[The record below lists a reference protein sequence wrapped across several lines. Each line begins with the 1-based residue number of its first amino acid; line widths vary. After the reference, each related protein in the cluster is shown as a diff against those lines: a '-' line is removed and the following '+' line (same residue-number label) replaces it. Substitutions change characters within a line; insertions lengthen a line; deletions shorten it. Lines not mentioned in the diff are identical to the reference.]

1 MTTPSPLRRT
11 GSAVRGTGP
20 GARPPVTWRLGFL
33 LLGGIALLAGLDGAL
48 LLLGLAAPVDSARLT
63 AVHGPLMV
71 FGFVGTVVVLERAV
85 AVRRGWAYSAP
96 ALLGAGG
103 IALISPLPVVVGQVA
118 LVAGS
123 VALLAIY
130 GAIWRKQGSVSTA
143 VQVVGALLGLMA
155 TVLWLR
161 GIGIPQLAPLLI
173 LYLVLTIA
181 GERLELSRIS
191 PTVNHRVEQWML
203 GIGLALAAGTVVALV
218 WPVAG
223 YPLLGAGML
232 ALVTWLF
239 RHDIATRLVRSV
251 GLPRYM
257 ACCLLAGYGWLV
269 VVGGIWL
276 LQGPVYSGPGYDA
289 MMHAVFLGFV
299 MSMIM
304 AHAPTIL
311 PAVLRR
317 PLPYRPVMYLP
328 AALLH
333 ASLLA
338 RVLLGD
344 AHGLPVLVQ
353 WGGVFNIVAVLTFV
367 AIAVVSVVR
376 GSTALP
382 ARAVPRAPAPP
393 RLPAQPLGSGM
404 PLLPTVSRGSAM
416 PRIPAAPPAM
426 LPDGPRL

>member
-1 MTTPSPLRRT
+1 MTTLSPLRRT
-11 GSAVRGTGP
+11 GSALRGTGP
-20 GARPPVTWRLGFL
+20 AARPKVTGRLVFL

-48 LLLGLAAPVDSARLT
+48 LLLGLAAPVDSARLG

-85 AVRRGWAYSAP
+85 AVRRGWAYLAP
-96 ALLGAGG
+96 GLLGAGG
-103 IALISPLPVVVGQVA
+103 LALISPLPVVVGQVA
-118 LVAGS
+118 LVAGCA
-123 VALLAIY
+123 VLLAIY
-130 GAIWRKQGSVSTA
+130 AEIWRRQGSVSTA
-143 VQVVGALLGLMA
+143 VQVLGAVAGLMA

-191 PTVNHRVEQWML
+191 PTVNRRAEQWML
-203 GIGLALAAGTVVALV
+203 GISLSLSFGSVIALV
-218 WPVAG
+218 WPIAG

-232 ALVTWLF
+232 ALVAWLF
-239 RHDIATRLVRSV
+239 RHDIATRMVRSV

-257 ACCLLAGYGWLV
+257 AWCLLAGYGWLV

-276 LQGPVYSGPGYDA
+276 LKGPVYSGPGYDA

-317 PLPYRPVMYLP
+317 PLPYRPIMYLP
-328 AALLH
+328 AGLLH

-338 RVLLGD
+338 RVLFGD
-344 AHGLPVLVQ
+344 AYGVPALVQ
-353 WGGVFNIVAVLTFV
+353 WGGVFNIVAVLLFV
-367 AIAVVSVVR
+367 LIAVVSVLR
-376 GSTALP
+376 GSTVLP
-382 ARAVPRAPAPP
+382 ARAAARSTAVPPAPSP
-393 RLPAQPLGSGM
+393 
-404 PLLPTVSRGSAM
+404 RGS
-416 PRIPAAPPAM
+416 
-426 LPDGPRL
+426 LL

>member
-1 MTTPSPLRRT
+1 MTTLSPLRRT
-11 GSAVRGTGP
+11 GSAARGTGP
-20 GARPPVTWRLGFL
+20 AVRPRVTGRLVFL

-48 LLLGLAAPVDSARLT
+48 LLLGLAAPIDSTRLS

-85 AVRRGWAYSAP
+85 AVRRRWAYLAP
-96 ALLGAGG
+96 GLLGAGG
-103 IALISPLPVVVGQVA
+103 LALISPLPVVIGQVA
-118 LVAGS
+118 LVGGS
-123 VALLAIY
+123 IMLLAIY
-130 GAIWRKQGSVSTA
+130 AEIWRKQGSVSTA
-143 VQVVGALLGLMA
+143 VQVLGALNGLMA
-155 TVLWLR
+155 TIFWLR

-191 PTVNHRVEQWML
+191 PTVNRRAEAWML
-203 GIGLALAAGTVVALV
+203 GISLSLSFGSVVALV

-232 ALVTWLF
+232 GLVAWLF
-239 RHDIATRLVRSV
+239 RHDIATRMVRST

-257 ACCLLAGYGWLV
+257 ACCLLAGYGWLL

-333 ASLLA
+333 LSLLA

-344 AHGLPVLVQ
+344 AYGWPVLVQ
-353 WGGVFNIVAVLTFV
+353 WGGVFNIVAVLLFV
-367 AIAVVSVVR
+367 VIAVVSVLL
-376 GSTALP
+376 GSTVSP
-382 ARAVPRAPAPP
+382 ARTAPRATAVP
-393 RLPAQPLGSGM
+393 
-404 PLLPTVSRGSAM
+404 
-416 PRIPAAPPAM
+416 PAAP
-426 LPDGPRL
+426 LRGSLL

>member
-1 MTTPSPLRRT
+1 MTTPSPYRRT
-11 GSAVRGTGP
+11 GSASRGTGP
-20 GARPPVTWRLGFL
+20 MARPNVSGRLAFL
-33 LLGGIALLAGLDGAL
+33 LLGGIALLAGLNGAL
-48 LLLGLAAPVDSARLT
+48 LLLGVWAPVSSTRLPE
-63 AVHGPLMV
+63 VHGPLMV

-85 AVRRGWAYSAP
+85 AVRRGWAYLSP
-96 ALLGAGG
+96 GLLGGGG
-103 IALISPLPVVVGQVA
+103 IALISPLPVIVGQVA

-123 VALLAIY
+123 AVLLVIY
-130 GAIWRKQGSVSTA
+130 AEIWRKQAAVSTG
-143 VQVVGALLGLMA
+143 VQVLGALAGLMA
-155 TVLWLR
+155 TIFWLR

-191 PTVNHRVEQWML
+191 PTVDQRAESWML
-203 GIGLALAAGTVVALV
+203 GIGLTLCFGAVVALV
-218 WPVAG
+218 APVAG
-223 YPLLGAGML
+223 YPLLGISMV
-232 ALVTWLF
+232 ALVVWLF
-239 RHDIATRLVRSV
+239 RHDVATRLVRST

-276 LQGPVYSGPGYDA
+276 LQGAVYSGPAYDA

-299 MSMIM
+299 VSMIM

-333 ASLLA
+333 LSLLA

-344 AHGLPVLVQ
+344 AYGWSVVVQ
-353 WGGVFNIVAVLTFV
+353 WGGILNIVAVLLFV
-367 AIAVVSVVR
+367 VIAVVSVLW
-376 GSTALP
+376 GATALP
-382 ARAVPRAPAPP
+382 VRTAPRVTRTPATVEAAPALVAKGATPDP
-393 RLPAQPLGSGM
+393 SSAPTAPLAGGS
-404 PLLPTVSRGSAM
+404 LL
-416 PRIPAAPPAM
+416 
-426 LPDGPRL
+426 

>member
-1 MTTPSPLRRT
+1 MTTPSPIRRT
-11 GSAVRGTGP
+11 GSAANGTGP
-20 GARPPVTWRLGFL
+20 TGRPRVTARLGFL

-85 AVRRGWAYSAP
+85 AVRRAWAYLAP
-96 ALLGAGG
+96 GLLGAGG
-103 IALISPLPVVVGQVA
+103 VALISPLPVQVGQAA
-118 LVAGS
+118 LVGGC
-123 VALLAIY
+123 VMLLAIY
-130 GAIWRKQGSVSTA
+130 GAIWQKQAAVSTA
-143 VQVVGALLGLMA
+143 VQALGAVLGLMA
-155 TVLWLR
+155 TLLWLR

-191 PTVNHRVEQWML
+191 PTVDRRAEQWML
-203 GIGLALAAGTVVALV
+203 GSSLVLGFGAVAALL

-223 YPLLGAGML
+223 YPILGVGMVT
-232 ALVTWLF
+232 LVVWLF
-239 RHDIATRLVRSV
+239 RHDVATRLVRSD

-257 ACCLLAGYGWLV
+257 AACLLAGYGWLV

-276 LQGPVYSGPGYDA
+276 LLGPVYAGPAYDA

-317 PLPYRPVMYLP
+317 PLPYRPIMYLP

-333 ASLLA
+333 VSLLA

-344 AHGLPVLVQ
+344 AYGWPVLVQ
-353 WGGVFNIVAVLTFV
+353 WGGGVNIVAVLLFV
-367 AIAVVSVVR
+367 LVAVGSVLRGPMVVEPRRTPRGTAAQTTAALR
-376 GSTALP
+376 GS
-382 ARAVPRAPAPP
+382 
-393 RLPAQPLGSGM
+393 
-404 PLLPTVSRGSAM
+404 LL
-416 PRIPAAPPAM
+416 
-426 LPDGPRL
+426 

>member
-1 MTTPSPLRRT
+1 VSTLSPLRRT
-11 GSAVRGTGP
+11 GSALRGTGP
-20 GARPPVTWRLGFL
+20 AARPPVTWRLGFL

-48 LLLGLAAPVDSARLT
+48 LLLGLAAPVDSARLS

-85 AVRRGWAYSAP
+85 AVRRGWAYLAP
-96 ALLGAGG
+96 ALLGVGG
-103 IALISPLPVVVGQVA
+103 IALISPLPVVAGQVA

-123 VALLAIY
+123 ALLLVIY
-130 GAIWRKQGSVSTA
+130 AEIWRKQASVSTA

-155 TVLWLR
+155 TALWLR

-191 PTVNHRVEQWML
+191 PTVDRRAERWML
-203 GIGLALAAGTVVALV
+203 GIALTLAAGAVVALV

-223 YPLLGAGML
+223 YPLLGVAML
-232 ALVTWLF
+232 TLVAWLF
-239 RHDIATRLVRSV
+239 RHDIATRMVRST

-257 ACCLLAGYGWLV
+257 AGCLLAGYCWLV
-269 VVGGIWL
+269 VVGGVWL
-276 LQGPVYSGPGYDA
+276 LQGPVYSGPSYDA

-338 RVLLGD
+338 RVLFGD
-344 AHGLPVLVQ
+344 AYGLPVLVQ
-353 WGGVFNIVAVLTFV
+353 WGGVFNIVAVLLFV
-367 AIAVVSVVR
+367 AIAVASVLR
-376 GSTALP
+376 GA
-382 ARAVPRAPAPP
+382 
-393 RLPAQPLGSGM
+393 GK
-404 PLLPTVSRGSAM
+404 
-416 PRIPAAPPAM
+416 
-426 LPDGPRL
+426 

>member
-1 MTTPSPLRRT
+1 MTTLSPLRRT
-11 GSAVRGTGP
+11 GSAARGTGTA
-20 GARPPVTWRLGFL
+20 ARPRVTGRLVFL

-48 LLLGLAAPVDSARLT
+48 QLLGLAAPVDSTRLS

-85 AVRRGWAYSAP
+85 AVRRGWAYLAP
-96 ALLGAGG
+96 GLLGAGG
-103 IALISPLPVVVGQVA
+103 LALISPLPLLVGQAA

-123 VALLAIY
+123 TVLLAIY
-130 GAIWRKQGSVSTA
+130 AEIWRKQGSVSTA
-143 VQVVGALLGLMA
+143 VQVLGALSGLMA
-155 TVLWLR
+155 TIFWLR
-161 GIGIPQLAPLLI
+161 GIGIPRLAPLLI

-191 PTVNHRVEQWML
+191 PTVNRRTEAWML
-203 GIGLALAAGTVVALV
+203 GIGLALSFGSVIALV
-218 WPVAG
+218 WPIAG

-232 ALVTWLF
+232 ALVAWLF
-239 RHDIATRLVRSV
+239 RHDIATRMVRSS

-257 ACCLLAGYGWLV
+257 ACCLLAGYGWLI

-276 LQGPVYSGPGYDA
+276 LQGPVYSGPAYDA

-317 PLPYRPVMYLP
+317 PLPYRPIMYLP

-333 ASLLA
+333 VSLLA

-344 AHGLPVLVQ
+344 AYGWPVLVQ
-353 WGGVFNIVAVLTFV
+353 WGGVFNIVSVLLFV
-367 AIAVVSVVR
+367 VIAVVSVLL
-376 GSTALP
+376 GTTALP
-382 ARAVPRAPAPP
+382 ARTAPRTPPAPP
-393 RLPAQPLGSGM
+393 L
-404 PLLPTVSRGSAM
+404 RGS
-416 PRIPAAPPAM
+416 
-426 LPDGPRL
+426 LL

>member
-1 MTTPSPLRRT
+1 MTTLSPLRRT
-11 GSAVRGTGP
+11 GSAARGTGP
-20 GARPPVTWRLGFL
+20 AARPRVTGRLVFL
-33 LLGGIALLAGLDGAL
+33 LCGGIALLAGLDGAL
-48 LLLGLAAPVDSARLT
+48 LLLGLAAPVDSTRLS

-85 AVRRGWAYSAP
+85 AVRRGWAYLAP
-96 ALLGAGG
+96 GLLGAGG
-103 IALISPLPVVVGQVA
+103 LALISPLPVVVGQAA

-123 VALLAIY
+123 IMLLAVY
-130 GAIWRKQGSVSTA
+130 AEIWQKQGSVSTA
-143 VQVVGALLGLMA
+143 VQVLGALAGLMA
-155 TVLWLR
+155 TIFWLR

-191 PTVNHRVEQWML
+191 PTVNRRAEGWML
-203 GIGLALAAGTVVALV
+203 GISLALSFGSVVALV

-223 YPLLGAGML
+223 YPLLGTGML
-232 ALVTWLF
+232 ALVAWLF
-239 RHDIATRLVRSV
+239 RHDIATRMVRST

-333 ASLLA
+333 VSLLA
-338 RVLLGD
+338 RVLFGD
-344 AHGLPVLVQ
+344 AYGWPVLVQ
-353 WGGVFNIVAVLTFV
+353 WGGVFNIVAVLLFV
-367 AIAVVSVVR
+367 AIAVISVVR
-376 GSTALP
+376 GTTALP
-382 ARAVPRAPAPP
+382 ARTVPRGTPKQSGAQSPAAAAQKITGT
-393 RLPAQPLGSGM
+393 RPA
-404 PLLPTVSRGSAM
+404 SRGS
-416 PRIPAAPPAM
+416 
-426 LPDGPRL
+426 LL

>member
-1 MTTPSPLRRT
+1 M
-11 GSAVRGTGP
+11 
-20 GARPPVTWRLGFL
+20 
-33 LLGGIALLAGLDGAL
+33 
-48 LLLGLAAPVDSARLT
+48 
-63 AVHGPLMV
+63 
-71 FGFVGTVVVLERAV
+71 
-85 AVRRGWAYSAP
+85 
-96 ALLGAGG
+96 
-103 IALISPLPVVVGQVA
+103 
-118 LVAGS
+118 
-123 VALLAIY
+123 LLAIY
-130 GAIWRKQGSVSTA
+130 AAIWQKQAAVSTA
-143 VQVVGALLGLMA
+143 VQALGAVLGLMA
-155 TVLWLR
+155 TLLWSR

-191 PTVNHRVEQWML
+191 PTVDRRAEQWML
-203 GIGLALAAGTVVALV
+203 GSSLTLSFGAVVALL

-223 YPLLGAGML
+223 YPLLGLGML

-239 RHDIATRLVRSV
+239 RHDVATRLVRSA

-257 ACCLLAGYGWLV
+257 AACLLAGYGWLV

-276 LQGPVYSGPGYDA
+276 LIGPVYAGPAYDA

-333 ASLLA
+333 VSLLA

-344 AHGLPVLVQ
+344 AHGWPVLVQ
-353 WGGVFNIVAVLTFV
+353 VGGVVNIVAVLLFV
-367 AIAVVSVVR
+367 LIAVVSVLR
-376 GSTALP
+376 GSLGL
-382 ARAVPRAPAPP
+382 PP
-393 RLPAQPLGSGM
+393 RGTAA
-404 PLLPTVSRGSAM
+404 PTATARRGS
-416 PRIPAAPPAM
+416 
-426 LPDGPRL
+426 L

>member
-1 MTTPSPLRRT
+1 MTTLSPIRRT
-11 GSAVRGTGP
+11 GSAARGTGSA
-20 GARPPVTWRLGFL
+20 ARPRVTGRLVFL

-48 LLLGLAAPVDSARLT
+48 LLLGLAAPVGSTRLT
-63 AVHGPLMV
+63 EVHGPLMV

-85 AVRRGWAYSAP
+85 AVRRGWAYLAP
-96 ALLGAGG
+96 GLLGAGG
-103 IALISPLPVVVGQVA
+103 VALISPLPVVVGQAA

-123 VALLAIY
+123 AILLAIY
-130 GAIWRKQGSVSTA
+130 AEIWRKQGSVSTA
-143 VQVVGALLGLMA
+143 VQVLGALAGLMA
-155 TVLWLR
+155 TIFWLR

-191 PTVNHRVEQWML
+191 PTVNRHAEAWML
-203 GIGLALAAGTVVALV
+203 GISLTLSFGAVAALV

-232 ALVTWLF
+232 ALVAWLF
-239 RHDIATRLVRSV
+239 RHDIATRMVRSD

-257 ACCLLAGYGWLV
+257 ACCLLAGYGWLL

-276 LQGPVYSGPGYDA
+276 LRGPVYSGPAYDA

-333 ASLLA
+333 GSLLA

-344 AHGLPVLVQ
+344 AYGWPVLVQ
-353 WGGVFNIVAVLTFV
+353 WGGMFNIVAVLLFV
-367 AIAVVSVVR
+367 AVAVVSVVR
-376 GSTALP
+376 GTSALP
-382 ARAVPRAPAPP
+382 GPAVPRRTVVPRGATASAAEPA
-393 RLPAQPLGSGM
+393 ATPL
-404 PLLPTVSRGSAM
+404 RGS
-416 PRIPAAPPAM
+416 
-426 LPDGPRL
+426 LL

>member
-1 MTTPSPLRRT
+1 MTTPSPYRRT
-11 GSAVRGTGP
+11 GSAARGTGP
-20 GARPPVTWRLGFL
+20 TVRPNVTGRLAFL
-33 LLGGIALLAGLDGAL
+33 LLGGIALLAGLNGAL
-48 LLLGLAAPVDSARLT
+48 LLLGVWAPITSSRLPE
-63 AVHGPLMV
+63 VHGPLMV

-85 AVRRGWAYSAP
+85 AVRRGWAYLSP
-96 ALLGAGG
+96 GLLGAGG
-103 IALISPLPVVVGQVA
+103 IALISPLPVIVGQAA

-123 VALLAIY
+123 AVLLAIY
-130 GAIWRKQGSVSTA
+130 AEIWRKQAAVSTG
-143 VQVVGALLGLMA
+143 VQVLGAVAGLMA
-155 TVLWLR
+155 TIFWLR

-191 PTVNHRVEQWML
+191 PTVDQRAESWML
-203 GIGLALAAGTVVALV
+203 GISLALCFGAVVALV

-223 YPLLGAGML
+223 YPLLGIGML
-232 ALVTWLF
+232 ALVVWLF
-239 RHDIATRLVRSV
+239 RHDVATRLVRST

-276 LQGPVYSGPGYDA
+276 VQGAVYSGPGYDA

-299 MSMIM
+299 VSMIM

-317 PLPYRPVMYLP
+317 PLPYRPIMYLP

-333 ASLLA
+333 LSLLA

-344 AHGLPVLVQ
+344 AYGWPVLVQ
-353 WGGVFNIVAVLTFV
+353 WGGIVNIIAVLLFV
-367 AIAVVSVVR
+367 GVAVVSVLWGAAVPARTAPRVARKPVAAEAIAAVLPTASTVPSPGPGR
-376 GSTALP
+376 GS
-382 ARAVPRAPAPP
+382 
-393 RLPAQPLGSGM
+393 
-404 PLLPTVSRGSAM
+404 LL
-416 PRIPAAPPAM
+416 
-426 LPDGPRL
+426 

>member
-1 MTTPSPLRRT
+1 MTTLSPIRRT
-11 GSAVRGTGP
+11 GSAARGTGP
-20 GARPPVTWRLGFL
+20 ATRAPVAGRLGFL

-48 LLLGLAAPVDSARLT
+48 LLLGLAAPVDSSRLS

-85 AVRRGWAYSAP
+85 AVRRRWAYLGP
-96 ALLGAGG
+96 GLLGAGG
-103 IALISPLPVVVGQVA
+103 LALISPLPVWVGQIA
-118 LVAGS
+118 LVGGCAM
-123 VALLAIY
+123 LLAIY
-130 GAIWRKQGSVSTA
+130 AEIWRKQAAVSTA
-143 VQVVGALLGLMA
+143 VQVLGAVAGLMA

-161 GIGIPQLAPLLI
+161 GVGIPQLAPLLI

-191 PTVNHRVEQWML
+191 PTVDRRAERWML
-203 GIGLALAAGTVVALV
+203 GISLALSFGAVVALV

-232 ALVTWLF
+232 ALVLWLF
-239 RHDIATRLVRSV
+239 RHDIATRMVRSV

-257 ACCLLAGYGWLV
+257 AACLLAGYCWLV
-269 VVGGIWL
+269 VVGGIWM
-276 LQGPVYSGPGYDA
+276 LQGPVYSGTSYDA

-328 AALLH
+328 AGLLH

-338 RVLLGD
+338 RILFGD
-344 AHGLPVLVQ
+344 AYGWPQLVQ
-353 WGGVFNIVAVLTFV
+353 WGGVFNIVAVLLFV
-367 AIAVVSVVR
+367 AIAVGSVLK
-376 GSTALP
+376 G
-382 ARAVPRAPAPP
+382 AVLKGAVVKGTNR
-393 RLPAQPLGSGM
+393 
-404 PLLPTVSRGSAM
+404 
-416 PRIPAAPPAM
+416 
-426 LPDGPRL
+426 